1 MLIINAN
8 ANVDVDV
15 DGNANGGR
23 SAGTS
28 GMLPSLVPYG

>member
-1 MLIINAN
+1 MLIVNPN
-8 ANVDVDV
+8 V

-28 GMLPSLVPYG
+28 GVLQSLVPYG